1 MAKTSENSK
10 KKVTKSKDHG
20 RHATRAK
27 SGGQHATRAKS
38 GGQRATQASTR
49 AKTSKIEEAIRIAIK
64 FHKDALKDLERF

>member
-27 SGGQHATRAKS
+27 SGGQHAT
-38 GGQRATQASTR
+38 QASTG